1 MGSQLKGEPRQ
12 IPFSL
17 LGADKDHLKCKIEC
31 KKNNFFFTKKGFS
44 NIVKEAK
51 IAKEMK
57 IVNEVKRSDGS

>member
-17 LGADKDHLKCKIEC
+17 LGADKDHLKCKIE
-31 KKNNFFFTKKGFS
+31 KKGFS
-44 NIVKEAK
+44 NVVKEAK

-57 IVNEVKRSDGS
+57 IVNEVKRGDGS